1 MSADLLP
8 PASTPRPPAIERYVL
23 RIGSTDHR
31 LRAVR
36 IESIA
41 EIFFD
46 AADSGAVDPLDP
58 LFGDL
63 SRDLAAC
70 EAGDSTTG
78 ESLAASPPRRSRRR
92 AQRRSSRAAF
102 YSPSERQH
110 LCSSPFR

>member
-1 MSADLLP
+1 MSADLLL
-8 PASTPRPPAIERYVL
+8 PASAPRPPAIERYVL
-23 RIGSTDHR
+23 RIGSTEHW

-70 EAGDSTTG
+70 EAGHAAPG
-78 ESLAASPPRRSRRR
+78 ESLAASTPQRSRRR
-92 AQRRSSRAAF
+92 SHRRSSRAAF
-102 YSPSERQH
+102 YSPSERQR
-110 LCSSPFR
+110 LRSLPFR